1 MMDPR
6 TRNLAIGG
14 GVAVGLGLLLF
25 TRKAS
30 AGQLPAPGPGPD
42 GRYPAGLE
50 ANLPILRAA
59 AARYGVPLPVVLAV
73 AHYETAGS
81 FDPYS
86 EHPSDGPPIWRRYK
100 RDNPHVAG
108 GKRFNQ
114 HAAREEP
121 NAWGSKGLMQTIL
134 ATALA
139 MGLPWD
145 APWRAVFDPAVSAD
159 LGVKRLAQLHRRHGN
174 WQDALA
180 AYNSGRPMASAP
192 EATRTRYVPNVSRL
206 SVGYEGTR

>member
-1 MMDPR
+1 MMEPR
-6 TRNLAIGG
+6 ARNLALAGAG
-14 GVAVGLGLLLF
+14 AVGLGLLLF

-30 AGQLPAPGPGPD
+30 AGQLPAPGPGPA
-42 GRYPAGLE
+42 GRYPAGLQ
-50 ANLPILRAA
+50 ANLPLLRAA
-59 AARYGVPLPVVLAV
+59 AARHGVPLPVMLGV
-73 AHYETAGS
+73 AHYETGGR
-81 FDPYS
+81 FDPYA
-86 EHPSDGPPIWRRYK
+86 EHPSDGPKIWRRYK

-108 GKRFNQ
+108 GKRFSQ

-134 ATALA
+134 ATALLE
-139 MGLPWD
+139 GLPWD
-145 APWRAVFDPAVSAD
+145 APWRTLFNPAVSAD
-159 LGVKRLAQLHRRHGN
+159 LGAKRLALLYRRHRN

-206 SVGYEGTR
+206 SVGYEGVT